1 MSQKLGEEIPY
12 INETVEEAY
21 ASRKKWEAKD
31 WEYDSWVSTY
41 TAIAKGEQDGVSGD
55 LERVLGR
62 RAASL
67 EEYPVLPEA
76 EASGPDGGR
85 KAV

>member
-1 MSQKLGEEIPY
+1 ML
-12 INETVEEAY
+12 
-21 ASRKKWEAKD
+21 KKAGGKNL
-31 WEYDSWVSTY
+31 
-41 TAIAKGEQDGVSGD
+41 D
-55 LERVLGR
+55 LRYLARRSERVLGR

-85 KAV
+85 KTV

>member
-1 MSQKLGEEIPY
+1 ML
-12 INETVEEAY
+12 
-21 ASRKKWEAKD
+21 KKAGGKNL
-31 WEYDSWVSTY
+31 
-41 TAIAKGEQDGVSGD
+41 D
-55 LERVLGR
+55 LRYLARRPERVLGR

-85 KAV
+85 KTV